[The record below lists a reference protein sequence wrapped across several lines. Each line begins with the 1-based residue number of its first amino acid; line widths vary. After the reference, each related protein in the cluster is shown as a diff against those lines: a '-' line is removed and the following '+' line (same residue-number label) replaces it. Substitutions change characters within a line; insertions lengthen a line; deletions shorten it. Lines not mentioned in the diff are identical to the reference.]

1 MKESAADD
9 GSEIYYFKAD
19 SDKMARQ
26 NMAHLEVRMNME
38 KNGFTKSLTVNL
50 VTYSKYKLESNDL
63 YMESV
68 RVKDTVV
75 YAVGPK
81 ASGDRVKLFMEEIGY

>member
-26 NMAHLEVRMNME
+26 IMAHLEVRMNME
-38 KNGFTKSLTVNL
+38 KTDS
-50 VTYSKYKLESNDL
+50 
-63 YMESV
+63 
-68 RVKDTVV
+68 
-75 YAVGPK
+75 PK
-81 ASGDRVKLFMEEIGY
+81 A